1 MRKINFQKRNQNDKS
16 AFALKNQRLSIK
28 FIGRSKN
35 DHQIKA
41 TDKEINLLVNKLYDV
56 TDKEQK
62 IIERNNT

>member
-1 MRKINFQKRNQNDKS
+1 MNNQ
-16 AFALKNQRLSIK
+16 
-28 FIGRSKN
+28 SKTDSEKELF

-56 TDKEQK
+56 TDEEQK